1 MLSGEEPSVVL
12 ALRELSQR
20 ESGTSL
26 EYRANDLG
34 GERLSGLSGDDISQY
49 TQQWGDGTGR
59 NHLQ

>member
-1 MLSGEEPSVVL
+1 VVL

-26 EYRANDLG
+26 GYRANDLG
-34 GERLSGLSGDDISQY
+34 GERLSGLSGDDSSQY